1 MYKVQI
7 NIADW
12 DFMDDEI
19 LTVETSDFEKVQIIQ
34 EFIEFQKE
42 YGWAV
47 DYDVTPEFI
56 AEQFDDAGIEFD
68 EDEDEDEGEDEEY
81 VYDEDTDAWYWYDE
95 EADVWYV
102 YDEES
107 DDWVEYVEEESE
119 DEESEDEAP
128 TITSYVITRIED

>member
-19 LTVETSDFEKVQIIQ
+19 LTIETSDFEKVQIIQ

-47 DYDVTPEFI
+47 DYDVTDEFI
-56 AEQFDDAGIEFD
+56 AAQFDDAGIEFD
-68 EDEDEDEGEDEEY
+68 DEDEEY

-107 DDWVEYVEEESE
+107 DDWIEYVEEESE

-128 TITSYVITRIED
+128 TITSYVITRV

>member
-47 DYDVTPEFI
+47 DYDVTDEFI

-68 EDEDEDEGEDEEY
+68 EDEEY

-95 EADVWYV
+95 DADTWYV
-102 YDEES
+102 HDEEA

-128 TITSYVITRIED
+128 TVTSYVITRIEE

>member
-7 NIADW
+7 NISDW

-47 DYDVTPEFI
+47 DYDVTDEYL
-56 AEQFDDAGIEFD
+56 ANQSD
-68 EDEDEDEGEDEEY
+68 EDADEEY

-95 EADVWYV
+95 DADTWYV
-102 YDEES
+102 HDEES

-119 DEESEDEAP
+119 DEESEDEESEDEAL
-128 TITSYVITRIED
+128 TVTSYVITRIED